1 MANRVTMNI
10 CGEEYT
16 FVAEESASYM
26 QKVGSYVNGKMEELL
41 AGAKVGRTDAA
52 VLTAANIADELFKE
66 REAGEG
72 LEIDGHGVPLSAL
85 DLDQAVGRAR
95 GEIRR
100 RRIGFGRLRE
110 RVGDLSGPDI
120 DEREDL
126 LQRLDKLPGVRRARV
141 EVEEV
146 VVDDRLRLRFDGEE
160 ATGRLASEERAHE
173 EFAVDRLA
181 GRLR

>member
-16 FVAEESASYM
+16 FVAEEYTSYM

-72 LEIDGHGVPLSAL
+72 LRRQLKQYL
-85 DLDQAVGRAR
+85 DEANRAKN
-95 GEIRR
+95 EVSE
-100 RRIGFGRLRE
+100 LKRE
-110 RVGDLSGPDI
+110 LFK
-120 DEREDL
+120 
-126 LQRLDKLPGVRRARV
+126 LQSRK
-141 EVEEV
+141 
-146 VVDDRLRLRFDGEE
+146 
-160 ATGRLASEERAHE
+160 
-173 EFAVDRLA
+173 
-181 GRLR
+181 